1 MQAAQRDR
9 AATTRQPYPVGHLGD
24 RADARVIV
32 FVARDEQHAL
42 LCPDIHGQ
50 GHIHVR
56 EDNDVLQRDEQHRAQ
71 HITPSLCRC
80 HTSINYKKDTCI
92 PRLPVAVPLNLR
104 MIGLMPRATPLAA
117 RNDTPKVG
125 ARVRS
130 LRRERGLTI
139 EQLAAAT
146 GLTKGFISQL
156 ERDRTAPSLSSIAR
170 ICDALG
176 VRLSHIFER
185 EPAPALVRRHER
197 VPVDTA
203 FSTENHLLS
212 SRDEER
218 FQAIE
223 SEVAPGA
230 GAGDELN
237 SLPGEMEF
245 VYVLEGTLEIQVA
258 EETHVLEQGDA
269 LTYPLS
275 KPHTW
280 RNASDTKALR
290 VLWVPSPT
298 LTI

>member
-1 MQAAQRDR
+1 
-9 AATTRQPYPVGHLGD
+9 
-24 RADARVIV
+24 
-32 FVARDEQHAL
+32 
-42 LCPDIHGQ
+42 
-50 GHIHVR
+50 
-56 EDNDVLQRDEQHRAQ
+56 
-71 HITPSLCRC
+71 
-80 HTSINYKKDTCI
+80 
-92 PRLPVAVPLNLR
+92 
-104 MIGLMPRATPLAA
+104 MPRATPLAT
-117 RNDTPKVG
+117 RSDTPRVG

-185 EPAPALVRRHER
+185 DPEPAIVRRSDR
-197 VPVDTA
+197 VSADSSFPTV
-203 FSTENHLLS
+203 NHLLS

-223 SEVAPGA
+223 SVVAPGA
-230 GAGDELN
+230 GAGEELS

-245 VYVLEGTLEIQVA
+245 VYVLAGTLELQVG
-258 EETHVLEQGDA
+258 EETHVLEEGDA
-269 LTYPLS
+269 ITYPLA

-280 RNASDTKALR
+280 RNASATKELR
-290 VLWVPSPT
+290 VLWVSVPNPY
-298 LTI
+298 

>member
-1 MQAAQRDR
+1 
-9 AATTRQPYPVGHLGD
+9 
-24 RADARVIV
+24 
-32 FVARDEQHAL
+32 
-42 LCPDIHGQ
+42 
-50 GHIHVR
+50 
-56 EDNDVLQRDEQHRAQ
+56 
-71 HITPSLCRC
+71 
-80 HTSINYKKDTCI
+80 
-92 PRLPVAVPLNLR
+92 
-104 MIGLMPRATPLAA
+104 MPRATPLAA

-197 VPVDTA
+197 PSVDSYVATD
-203 FSTENHLLS
+203 NHLLS
-212 SRDEER
+212 SADESR

-223 SEVAPGA
+223 SHVAPGA
-230 GAGDELN
+230 GAGDELY

-245 VYVLEGTLEIQVA
+245 VYVLEGSLELRVGD
-258 EETHVLEQGDA
+258 ETHVLHEGDA
-269 LTYPLS
+269 ITYPLA

-280 RNASDTKALR
+280 RNASDTDSLR
-290 VLWVPSPT
+290 VLWVSVPNPY
-298 LTI
+298 

>member
-1 MQAAQRDR
+1 MIASVPR
-9 AATTRQPYPVGHLGD
+9 AA
-24 RADARVIV
+24 
-32 FVARDEQHAL
+32 
-42 LCPDIHGQ
+42 
-50 GHIHVR
+50 
-56 EDNDVLQRDEQHRAQ
+56 
-71 HITPSLCRC
+71 
-80 HTSINYKKDTCI
+80 
-92 PRLPVAVPLNLR
+92 
-104 MIGLMPRATPLAA
+104 PLATTKEVP
-117 RNDTPKVG
+117 RVG

-139 EQLAAAT
+139 EQVAAAT

-156 ERDRTAPSLSSIAR
+156 ERDRTSPSLSSIAR

-185 EPAPALVRRHER
+185 EPAPALVRRNER
-197 VPVDTA
+197 SPVDTY
-203 FSTENHLLS
+203 FPTENHLLS

-223 SEVAPGA
+223 SVVAPGA
-230 GAGDELN
+230 GAGDELY

-258 EETHVLEQGDA
+258 EEKHVLEQGDA

-280 RNASDTKALR
+280 RNASDTKPLR
-290 VLWVPSPT
+290 VLWVSV
-298 LTI
+298 

>member
-1 MQAAQRDR
+1 
-9 AATTRQPYPVGHLGD
+9 
-24 RADARVIV
+24 
-32 FVARDEQHAL
+32 
-42 LCPDIHGQ
+42 
-50 GHIHVR
+50 
-56 EDNDVLQRDEQHRAQ
+56 
-71 HITPSLCRC
+71 
-80 HTSINYKKDTCI
+80 
-92 PRLPVAVPLNLR
+92 
-104 MIGLMPRATPLAA
+104 MPRATPLAA

-185 EPAPALVRRHER
+185 EPAPALVRRSER
-197 VPVDTA
+197 PKVDSH
-203 FSTENHLLS
+203 FSTDNHLLS

-223 SEVAPGA
+223 SEIAPGA
-230 GAGDELN
+230 GAGDELY

-245 VYVLEGTLEIQVA
+245 VYVLEGSLEIQVA
-258 EETHVLEQGDA
+258 DEKHVLEQGDA

-280 RNASDTKALR
+280 RNASDTDTLR
-290 VLWVPSPT
+290 VLWVSVPNPY
-298 LTI
+298 